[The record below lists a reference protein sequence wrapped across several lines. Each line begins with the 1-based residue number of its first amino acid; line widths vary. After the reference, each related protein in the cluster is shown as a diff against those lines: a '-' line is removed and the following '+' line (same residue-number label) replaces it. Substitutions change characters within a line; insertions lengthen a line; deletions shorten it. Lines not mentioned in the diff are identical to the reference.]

1 MKVKMIIFI
10 ISGYIE
16 CEPPNNR
23 LNKFIGT
30 LTWNEK
36 KYSLDNEKILL
47 RVSLLIYNYMY

>member
-1 MKVKMIIFI
+1 MKVKVIIFI

-23 LNKFIGT
+23 LNKFVGT